1 MVKIKK
7 LKNKKVIVGVLALLI
22 LVGVGF
28 YFFQKN
34 QNSEANPQVSDPT
47 INLDPPTEED
57 LQRAEDNKKEIVAEQ
72 DKASANNS
80 ARATSSVK
88 PVITY
93 ADQYGDVVE
102 VGGYISLFEE
112 NGTCTA
118 TFTQGSKKITKAV
131 KAVRN
136 AQSTDCPVMAVP
148 VSEFSPKG
156 NYSVTINYS
165 SPSTNGTSEAR
176 QITVR

>member
-7 LKNKKVIVGVLALLI
+7 PKNKKLLI
-22 LVGVGF
+22 VTLVLIVVAGIGLFVF
-28 YFFQKN
+28 YQNTK
-34 QNSEANPQVSDPT
+34 NSESEPQVSDPT

-57 LQRAEDNKKEIVAEQ
+57 LKRAADNKEQIVADQE
-72 DKASANNS
+72 KNNNRTQT
-80 ARATSSVK
+80 ASSVK

-93 ADQYGDVVE
+93 ADQYGDTIE

-118 TFTQGSKKITKAV
+118 TFTQGAKRITKSV

-148 VSEFSPKG
+148 VSQFNPKG
-156 NYSVTINYS
+156 NYSVTISYS
-165 SPSTNGTSEAR
+165 SPSNNSISEAR

>member
-1 MVKIKK
+1 MVKIKN
-7 LKNKKVIVGVLALLI
+7 LKNKKIIVGVLALLI
-22 LVGVGF
+22 LAGAGF

-34 QNSEANPQVSDPT
+34 QNSESSPQVSDPT

-72 DKASANNS
+72 DKSPASNS
-80 ARATSSVK
+80 VRPASSVK

-118 TFTQGSKKITKAV
+118 TFTQGSKQITKSV
-131 KAVRN
+131 KAVRS
-136 AQSTDCPVMAVP
+136 AQSTDCPVMAVS
-148 VSEFSPKG
+148 VSEFNPRG
-156 NYSVTINYS
+156 NYSVTITYS
-165 SPSTNGTSEAR
+165 SPFTNSTSEAR
-176 QITVR
+176 QLTVR